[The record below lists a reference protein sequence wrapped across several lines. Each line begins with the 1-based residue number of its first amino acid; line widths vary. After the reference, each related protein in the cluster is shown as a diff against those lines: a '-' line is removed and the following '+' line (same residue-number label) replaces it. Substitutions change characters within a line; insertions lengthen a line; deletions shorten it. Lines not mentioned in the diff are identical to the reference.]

1 MNANFLLI
9 FTLITFPLFLSA
21 QSPRSTYDSKKIS
34 KPVLQIAKEMAKEN
48 EVHNA
53 AVGVAGEKTLQ
64 YRRFEVLVKN
74 ATLNELL
81 ELGEHPNP
89 AVRVY
94 AFWGLAKREF
104 EKLEA
109 VLMAHAAD
117 EQLVYHIQGCLGG
130 DTKVI
135 DFMLLVVATDMI
147 DLECK
152 KLDQA
157 AFNRLYQRQKMLKK
171 AKK

>member
-1 MNANFLLI
+1 
-9 FTLITFPLFLSA
+9 
-21 QSPRSTYDSKKIS
+21 
-34 KPVLQIAKEMAKEN
+34 MAKEN

-64 YRRFEVLVKN
+64 YRRFEGLVKK

-81 ELGEHPNP
+81 ELAEHPNP

-104 EKLEA
+104 EKLET

-130 DTKVI
+130 DIKVI